1 MTEEQQQQANIECFK
16 ITVMS
21 LFPKIKDITHNSDF
35 ISHTFLSRVEIGEHE
50 GDSVMVT
57 MFPNGQYWITNFA
70 KLNDGSVVTMGQRIT
85 YSESEMLAFLKRVK
99 TFLESGDWK

>member
-1 MTEEQQQQANIECFK
+1 MTEEQQQQASIECFK

-21 LFPKIKDITHNSDF
+21 LFPNIKDITHNSEF
-35 ISHTFLSRVEIGEHE
+35 VSHTFLSRVEIGEHE

-57 MFPNGQYWITNFA
+57 MFPNGQYWITNFI
-70 KLNDGSVVTMGQRIT
+70 KLNDGSVVRMGQRIT
-85 YSESEMLAFLKRVK
+85 YSESEMLKFLKRVK

>member
-1 MTEEQQQQANIECFK
+1 MTKSQEQQAIIECFK

-21 LFPKIKDITHNSDF
+21 LFPNSKDITHNSEF
-35 ISHTFLSRVEIGEHE
+35 NHMFLSRVEIGEHE
-50 GDSVMVT
+50 GECVMVT
-57 MFPNGQYWITNFA
+57 MYPNGQYWITNFA

-85 YSESEMLAFLKRVK
+85 YSESEMFKFLKRVK

>member
-21 LFPKIKDITHNSDF
+21 LFPKIKDITHNSEF
-35 ISHTFLSRVEIGEHE
+35 VSHTFLSRVEIGEHD

-57 MFPNGQYWITNFA
+57 MFSNGQYWISNFI
-70 KLNDGSVVTMGQRIT
+70 KLNDGSVVPMGQRIT
-85 YSESEMLAFLKRVK
+85 YSVSEMLKFLKRVK

>member
-1 MTEEQQQQANIECFK
+1 MTEEQQQQASIECFK

-21 LFPKIKDITHNSDF
+21 LFPNIKDITHNSDF
-35 ISHTFLSRVEIGEHE
+35 SHMFLSRVEIGEHE
-50 GDSVMVT
+50 GKSVMVT
-57 MFPNGQYWITNFA
+57 MFPNGQYWITNFT

-85 YSESEMLAFLKRVK
+85 YSESEMLKFLKRVK